1 MEEDAAGARRRLPIN
16 TLVWPL
22 SANRAT
28 RHLILQSSHRGDR
41 TGITSIRRLSLV
53 RPTDSG

>member
-1 MEEDAAGARRRLPIN
+1 MEDDADGARRRRPIN

-53 RPTDSG
+53 RATDSG